1 MVCCWNK
8 WLKFE
13 DRLHCTL
20 CFPHCAW
27 SLSAEKW
34 ALCQVHHSGQ
44 KMCSSSDDH
53 RRSPKKMHLW
63 NRDYSPDLNPWVLEH
78 KARAQQLHHGDL
90 RVEKKTKLRAWIND
104 QWKWKTMS
112 WWKPYHG
119 VKTIYS
125 TQGEVSDFGYW
136 SNSNLNTHPVIW
148 YASWLIYHI
157 CHSLKDNW
165 NELWLVSSP
174 IAI

>member
-90 RVEKKTKLRAWIND
+90 RVEKKTKSLN
-104 QWKWKTMS
+104 QWSMKMKNHVM
-112 WWKPYHG
+112 
-119 VKTIYS
+119 VKTIS
-125 TQGEVSDFGYW
+125 WCKNNIF
-136 SNSNLNTHPVIW
+136 NTRGSQWFWI
-148 YASWLIYHI
+148 
-157 CHSLKDNW
+157 LK
-165 NELWLVSSP
+165 
-174 IAI
+174 